1 MSFFFQSWKY
11 YFLKYHNYKN
21 NYHNITQRACSIFTT
36 YIMNILNIQSLV
48 TLIVYMWPLG
58 SAFSISMTFLLISSI
73 ISFLFFS
80 PAIWLEVYLYYIWIA
95 VISMHCFT
103 IVKVLFLNWVMY
115 RFSCINTYLMILT
128 HLMTCMLN

>member
-1 MSFFFQSWKY
+1 LACISARKAIWK
-11 YFLKYHNYKN
+11 
-21 NYHNITQRACSIFTT
+21 APATT
-36 YIMNILNIQSLV
+36 LPN
-48 TLIVYMWPLG
+48 TLYMWPLG